1 MVQNSQNVHKRSL
14 KNLII
19 KKRMQVKFALIIAF
33 SLLVLLAIFQVH
45 TYLNLK
51 SILLH
56 GLTQAA
62 AIEIRFFQVIFGFL
76 YILVITLFSF
86 FISHKIAGPLY
97 RFEKDVRI
105 LAKDGD
111 LTKIFKLRKRDEMQE
126 LAEALNIM
134 VSGFRGKLVDMARD
148 KKIDIDDRYFRI

>member
-1 MVQNSQNVHKRSL
+1 MAQNDQNAQRRSL
-14 KNLII
+14 KHLLI
-19 KKRMQVKFALIIAF
+19 KKRMQLKFALIIAF

-45 TYLNLK
+45 TFLNLK

-62 AIEIRFFQVIFGFL
+62 AIEIRFFQIVFGVM

-97 RFEKDVRI
+97 RFEKDI
-105 LAKDGD
+105 KGLAKDGD
-111 LTKIFKLRKRDEMQE
+111 LTRIFKLRKRDEMQE
-126 LAEALNIM
+126 LAEALNIL
-134 VSGFRGKLVDMARD
+134 VSGFRGKLINLARE
-148 KKIDIDDRYFRI
+148 KKIEVDDRYFKI

>member
-1 MVQNSQNVHKRSL
+1 MAQNDQNARRRLL
-14 KNLII
+14 KHLLI
-19 KKRMQVKFALIIAF
+19 KKRMQLKFALIIAF

-62 AIEIRFFQVIFGFL
+62 AIEIRFFQIVFGFM
-76 YILVITLFSF
+76 YILIITLFSF

-97 RFEKDVRI
+97 RFEKDI
-105 LAKDGD
+105 KSLAKDGD
-111 LTKIFKLRKRDEMQE
+111 LTRIFRLRKRDEMQE
-126 LAEALNIM
+126 LAEALNTM
-134 VSGFRGKLVDMARD
+134 VSGFRGKLINLARD
-148 KKIDIDDRYFRI
+148 KKIEVDDRYFKI

>member
-1 MVQNSQNVHKRSL
+1 MAQNTQNVHRRSL
-14 KNLII
+14 KHLLI
-19 KKRMQVKFALIIAF
+19 KKRMQLKFALIIAF
-33 SLLVLLAIFQVH
+33 SLLVMLAIFQVH

-62 AIEIRFFQVIFGFL
+62 AIEIRFFQIIFGFL
-76 YILVITLFSF
+76 YIVIITLFSF

-97 RFEKDVRI
+97 RFEKDVRS

-111 LTKIFKLRKRDEMQE
+111 LTKMFKLRKRDEMQE

-134 VSGFRGKLVDMARD
+134 VSGFRGKLVDMARE
-148 KKIDIDDRYFRI
+148 KRIEVEDRYFKI